1 MLKEIYIENLA
12 IIEKAVISFTK
23 GLNIFSGETGAGKS
37 ILIGGI
43 NAVLGG
49 RTSKEIVRAGTDKAN
64 ITALFDYIPDSVR
77 QKLEEYGYTADND
90 ELLLQREISADG
102 KSTARICGKTAT
114 VAVLKDVAAGLIDI
128 HGQHDNQILM
138 SNDKQREILDSY
150 GQLEDSLEQYRGL
163 FKEFSGLSRKI
174 KSLQEENN
182 LKQEKLEILEERIN
196 ELNELNFREG
206 EEAEIE
212 QRLSEARNFEEIQR
226 ALSTAYGCIEGNDEE
241 AGALSLSERACNEM
255 GKMSSYVKGCEE
267 LRQRLESVIVELDD
281 IKSEISSKMSDGE
294 QYPLA
299 FLEERMSDILRA
311 KRKYGMEIDSLIE
324 QHEEWKLEYETLN
337 NSEDILEAMLE
348 ERHKLADSVRKKASE
363 ISEMRKKTAEALV
376 EKISEEL
383 KYLDMPN
390 VKLIFAVEQD
400 KISVTGMDK
409 VEMLISV
416 NKGEEPKPINKIA
429 SGGELSRIMLAIK
442 NVLASNDNIPTMI
455 FDEIDTGISGHA
467 AQKVGIKLSEIS
479 EKRQVLCV
487 THLAQIAAMADNHL
501 LIRKSSD
508 ENRTYTKIYPLDFEE
523 RKKEIAR
530 IISGD
535 SESEITLKSAEEL
548 LLRKAGRLKSA
559 P

>member
-12 IIEKAVISFTK
+12 IIEKAVISFTE

-49 RTSKEIVRAGTDKAN
+49 RTSKEIVRAGTAKAN
-64 ITALFDYIPDSVR
+64 ITALFDYIPDVVK

-150 GQLEDSLEQYRGL
+150 GQLEGALEQYRSL
-163 FKEFSGLSRKI
+163 FKDFSQLSHKI
-174 KSLQEENN
+174 KRLQEENS
-182 LKQEKLEILEERIN
+182 LKQEKLEILEGRIN

-212 QRLSEARNFEEIQR
+212 QRLTEARNFEEIQTSL
-226 ALSTAYGCIEGNDEE
+226 AIAYNCIEGSDDE
-241 AGALSLSERACNEM
+241 AGALSLSERTCNEM
-255 GKMSSYVKGCEE
+255 GKLSDYVNGCEE

-281 IKSEISSKMSDGE
+281 IKSEISSKMSDSE

-299 FLEERMSDILRA
+299 YLEERMSDILRA
-311 KRKYGMEIDSLIE
+311 KRKYGMDIDALIE
-324 QHEEWKLEYETLN
+324 QHENWKLEYEALLN
-337 NSEDILEAMLE
+337 SDDVLEALLE
-348 ERHKLADSVRKKASE
+348 ERHKLADTVRKNAAE
-363 ISEMRKKTAEALV
+363 ISEIRKKTAEILV
-376 EKISEEL
+376 KKISEEL

-400 KISVTGMDK
+400 KISVNGMDRI
-409 VEMLISV
+409 EMLISV

-467 AQKVGIKLSEIS
+467 AQKVGIKLAEIAK
-479 EKRQVLCV
+479 KRQVLCV

-508 ENRTYTKIYPLDFEE
+508 ESRTYTKIYPLSFDE

-535 SESEITLKSAEEL
+535 SESEAALNSAEEL
-548 LLRKAGRLKSA
+548 LLRKEK
-559 P
+559 

>member
-12 IIEKAVISFTK
+12 IIEKAVISFTE

-64 ITALFDYIPDSVR
+64 ITALFDYIPQSVR
-77 QKLEEYGYTADND
+77 EKLEEYGYTADND

-114 VAVLKDVAAGLIDI
+114 VAVLRDVAAGLIDI

-150 GQLEDSLEQYRGL
+150 GQLEESLEQYREL

-174 KSLQEENN
+174 KTLQDENN

-196 ELNELNFREG
+196 ELNELNFKEG

-226 ALSTAYGCIEGNDEE
+226 ALSTAYGCIEGGDEE
-241 AGALSLSERACNEM
+241 AGALGLSEKACNEM
-255 GKMSSYVKGCEE
+255 GKMSSYVNGCEE

-311 KRKYGMEIDSLIE
+311 KRKYGMEIDALIE

-348 ERHKLADSVRKKASE
+348 ERHKLADSVRKKATE

-535 SESEITLKSAEEL
+535 SDSEITLKSAEEL
-548 LLRKAGRLKSA
+548 LLRKSRQT
-559 P
+559 

>member
-12 IIEKAVISFTK
+12 IIEKAVISFTE

-49 RTSKEIVRAGTDKAN
+49 RTSKEIVRAGTAKAN
-64 ITALFDYIPDSVR
+64 ITALFDYIPDVVK

-150 GQLEDSLEQYRGL
+150 GQLEGALEQYRSL
-163 FKEFSGLSRKI
+163 FKDFSQLSHKI
-174 KSLQEENN
+174 KRLQEENS

-212 QRLSEARNFEEIQR
+212 QRLTEARNFEEIQTSL
-226 ALSTAYGCIEGNDEE
+226 AIAYNCIEGSDDE
-241 AGALSLSERACNEM
+241 AGALSLSERTCNEM
-255 GKMSSYVKGCEE
+255 GKLSDYVNGCEE

-299 FLEERMSDILRA
+299 YLEERMSDILRA
-311 KRKYGMEIDSLIE
+311 KRKYGMDIDALIE
-324 QHEEWKLEYETLN
+324 QHENWKLEYEALLN
-337 NSEDILEAMLE
+337 SDDVLEALLE
-348 ERHKLADSVRKKASE
+348 ERHKLADTVRKNAAE
-363 ISEMRKKTAEALV
+363 ISEIRKKTAEILV

-400 KISVTGMDK
+400 KISVNGMDRI
-409 VEMLISV
+409 EMLISV

-467 AQKVGIKLSEIS
+467 AQKVGIKLAEIA

-508 ENRTYTKIYPLDFEE
+508 ESRTYTKIYPLSFDE

-535 SESEITLKSAEEL
+535 SESEAALNSAEEL
-548 LLRKAGRLKSA
+548 LLRKEK
-559 P
+559 